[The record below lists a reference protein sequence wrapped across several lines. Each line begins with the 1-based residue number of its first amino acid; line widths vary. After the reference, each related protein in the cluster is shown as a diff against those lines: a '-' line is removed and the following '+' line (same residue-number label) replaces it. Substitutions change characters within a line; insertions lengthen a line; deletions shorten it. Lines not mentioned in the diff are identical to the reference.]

1 MPSAVYEHLGSNQF
15 SRLIYGAMI
24 GLAMTVA
31 LEYEEPG
38 PAVMAGTLVGT
49 GVAVGLTELYSDF
62 LGAEVGTRRRVDRA
76 RIREITANVVA
87 LFFGASFPAI
97 FFVIAAAGAMEID
110 TAFEVAKWSGLPLT
124 ASYGL
129 AAARLRGEGWP
140 AALFQAAV
148 VALIGGLLIAFKALV
163 H

>member
-1 MPSAVYEHLGSNQF
+1 MPSAVHEHLGPAQF

-24 GLAMTVA
+24 GLAMIVA
-31 LEYEEPG
+31 LEDEEPD
-38 PAVMAGTLVGT
+38 PAVMAGTLAGT
-49 GVAVGLTELYSDF
+49 GIAVGLTELYSDF
-62 LGAEVGTRRRVDRA
+62 LGTEVGTRRLVDRA
-76 RIREITANVVA
+76 RIREIAANALA
-87 LFFGASFPAI
+87 LFFGASFPAV
-97 FFVIAAAGAMEID
+97 FFVIAAAGAMETD

-129 AAARLRGEGWP
+129 GAARLRGERWP